1 MKILHRTLKMTNEKK
16 NPSKP
21 KQLIRS
27 NNFKLFIIIT
37 LNRDEWI

>member
-1 MKILHRTLKMTNEKK
+1 MKILHRTLNMINEKK
-16 NPSKP
+16 SSKP

-37 LNRDEWI
+37 LNRDE